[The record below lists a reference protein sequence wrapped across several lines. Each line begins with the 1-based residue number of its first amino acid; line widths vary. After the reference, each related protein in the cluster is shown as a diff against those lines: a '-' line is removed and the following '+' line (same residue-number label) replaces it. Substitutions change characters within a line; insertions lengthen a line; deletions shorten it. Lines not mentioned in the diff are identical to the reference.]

1 MGCRLSTP
9 PVPGPRVEG
18 LPAMA
23 SGLPDAGVLGW
34 DAGRGVPV
42 LGCRRG
48 AGCWRLRGDFWAAG
62 RFERRLFEAAVRRWM
77 GGSPGLGERWLVFHR
92 APAPHGEYAVEVF
105 GEGLRLGVLELVP
118 GRGWVLYPSGA
129 LASLLESSGA
139 VEAVEVE
146 ARGRLKGKRLR
157 LPRCPAG
164 DGYVV
169 VASGRWVGPA
179 RLEDGGGG
187 DGPCTVRVRDMAP
200 RGFRL
205 LEGGGDLLDAVE
217 ANAEAVGALAA
228 EARGFIR
235 RVYASVMASRGR
247 VYVALSGGADST
259 AVLSLAREALGAERV
274 AAVYVDTG
282 MEFPETRRHVERI
295 ASILGVDLE
304 WVEAEADPL
313 EEVKRRGIMTRDY
326 RWCTR
331 LLKLQPLRRFYER
344 VGARLVLDGARSR
357 ESTGR
362 AETPRLGENP
372 LIPGVARALP
382 IKHWSRLAVQLYLW
396 ERGLPILHLY
406 QEGLTRIGCIACP
419 AMHLYELHIAWRLHP
434 EWFHRLAEAVA
445 SATGLTAGEALALLL
460 RGEWRRGETRGGE
473 PAAREE
479 TRAPPRSGA
488 SRA

>member
-1 MGCRLSTP
+1 
-9 PVPGPRVEG
+9 
-18 LPAMA
+18 
-23 SGLPDAGVLGW
+23 
-34 DAGRGVPV
+34 
-42 LGCRRG
+42 
-48 AGCWRLRGDFWAAG
+48 
-62 RFERRLFEAAVRRWM
+62 M
-77 GGSPGLGERWLVFHR
+77 GGSPGFSGRWLVFHR

-129 LASLLESSGA
+129 LASLLEGSGV
-139 VEAVEVE
+139 VEAVEVA

-157 LPRCPAG
+157 LPRCPATRG
-164 DGYVV
+164 GYVV
-169 VASGRWVGPA
+169 VASGRWAGPA
-179 RLEDGGGG
+179 RLEEGGEGGGG
-187 DGPCTVRVRDMAP
+187 GCYARVRDMAP

-205 LEGGGDLLDAVE
+205 LGRVGEILDAVE
-217 ANAEAVGALAA
+217 ANADAIGALAA

-235 RVYASVMASRGR
+235 RVYASIMASRGR

-259 AVLSLAREALGAERV
+259 AVLSLAREALGPERV

-304 WVEAEADPL
+304 WVEADTDPL
-313 EEVKRRGIMTRDY
+313 EEVKRRGLMTRDN

-331 LLKLQPLRRFYER
+331 LLKLEPLRRFYRR

-396 ERGLPILHLY
+396 ERGLPVLHLY

-434 EWFHRLAEAVA
+434 EWFHRLAAAAAET
-445 SATGLTAGEALALLL
+445 SGTSREEALATLL
-460 RGEWRRGETRGGE
+460 RGDWRRGRAGRE
-473 PAAREE
+473 AA
-479 TRAPPRSGA
+479 TGHRARASPRSGA

>member
-1 MGCRLSTP
+1 
-9 PVPGPRVEG
+9 
-18 LPAMA
+18 MA
-23 SGLPDAGVLGW
+23 GGVDAGVLGW
-34 DAGRGVPV
+34 DAERGVPL

-77 GGSPGLGERWLVFHR
+77 GGSPGFGERWLVFHR

-105 GEGLRLGVLELVP
+105 GEGLRLGVVELVP

-129 LASLLESSGA
+129 LASLLESSGV

-146 ARGRLKGKRLR
+146 ARGRLKGKRLL

-164 DGYVV
+164 VSGYVV

-179 RLEDGGGG
+179 RPERGGGG
-187 DGPCTVRVRDMAP
+187 EACAARVRDMAP

-205 LEGGGDLLDAVE
+205 LERVGEILDAVE
-217 ANAEAVGALAA
+217 ANSEAIGVLAA

-259 AVLSLAREALGAERV
+259 AVLSLAREALGPERV
-274 AAVYVDTG
+274 TAVYVDTG
-282 MEFPETRRHVERI
+282 MEFPETRRHVERV
-295 ASILGVDLE
+295 ASVLGVDLE
-304 WVEAEADPL
+304 WVEAGTDPL
-313 EEVKRRGIMTRDY
+313 EEIKRRGIMTRDY
-326 RWCTR
+326 RWCTK

-396 ERGLPILHLY
+396 ERGLPVLHLY

-419 AMHLYELHIAWRLHP
+419 AMHLYELHVAWRLHP
-434 EWFHRLAEAVA
+434 EWFHRLADAVA
-445 SATGLTAGEALALLL
+445 EAAKVSKEEALALLL
-460 RGEWRRGETRGGE
+460 RGEWRRGGAPR
-473 PAAREE
+473 
-479 TRAPPRSGA
+479 RAPSAGGGARSPSRSEA
-488 SRA
+488 SQA